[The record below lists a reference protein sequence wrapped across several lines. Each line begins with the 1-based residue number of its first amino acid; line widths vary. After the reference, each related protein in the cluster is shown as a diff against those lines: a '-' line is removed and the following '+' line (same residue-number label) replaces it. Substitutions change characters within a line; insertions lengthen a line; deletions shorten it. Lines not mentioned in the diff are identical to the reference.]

1 MEIGNEPGA
10 IDFAKRFQRSQGRTG
25 RTFNTNAKVTKE
37 EQTELESAARA
48 DGKALGEWSR
58 EVLLKAARGAITDP
72 AFTEIIAMRRLLN
85 SVLRHVACGERMT
98 PEAFN
103 AEMQEIRKTKHKA
116 AAEIMQQ
123 YATTEATR
131 DE

>member
-1 MEIGNEPGA
+1 MTRDEHN
-10 IDFAKRFQRSQGRTG
+10 
-25 RTFNTNAKVTKE
+25 
-37 EQTELESAARA
+37 ELETAARS

-58 EVLLKAARGAITDP
+58 EVLLRAARGSVADP

-103 AEMQEIRKTKHKA
+103 AEMQEIRTTKHKA
-116 AAEIMQQ
+116 ANEIIQQ
-123 YATTEATR
+123 YAITEKTR
-131 DE
+131 